1 MQITDNFLETK
12 DFKKIQEYFLGSFFP
27 WYWQEKSSH
36 YENDFWQFSH
46 KLYENGQKIDSPG
59 YELLIPLFK
68 KIGISALG
76 RVKINLNPQTEKII
90 ETGLH
95 NDTDDPRFFSSVF
108 FLDNSNG
115 YCKIKNEKIFS
126 KENRLVTFK
135 SDTIHTGSTTTN
147 FKRRLVISIIYLPT
161 L

>member
-36 YENDFWQFSH
+36 YKNDFWQFSH

-108 FLDNSNG
+108 FLIIQMVTA
-115 YCKIKNEKIFS
+115 KLKMKKF
-126 KENRLVTFK
+126 LV
-135 SDTIHTGSTTTN
+135 
-147 FKRRLVISIIYLPT
+147 KRIDLLHLNLIQFTLVQPLQILKGDW
-161 L
+161 